1 MLQRGV
7 RAVTEVRIDTISFV
21 LSAVAIQ
28 RTLKLK
34 RKIVTRKIRYE
45 TKEYRKYMPKKIMIS
60 FVFPAV
66 AKGNN
71 YNQITMGTTKKMH

>member
-7 RAVTEVRIDTISFV
+7 RATTEVRIDTISFV

-34 RKIVTRKIRYE
+34 RKIVTSKIRYE
-45 TKEYRKYMPKKIMIS
+45 TKEYLKYRPKKDYDFIRVS
-60 FVFPAV
+60 RSCQR
-66 AKGNN
+66 K
-71 YNQITMGTTKKMH
+71 QL